1 MLSGSEKPLVHGGCE
16 AFAVLICWLRHSKG
30 KYGRC
35 PIIRFMRYIIYVSIN
50 HNLILT
56 QFSILVAYFGE
67 PNKKKVALVK
77 KWTPKIQRCFHP
89 TIDPSPFRK
98 SEAWNLSQ
106 VQSVSVGLG
115 LGSLD
120 IYHRSNSSTL
130 DSVLKLYLY
139 VLI

>member
-16 AFAVLICWLRHSKG
+16 AFAVLICWPRHSKG

-89 TIDPSPFRK
+89 TIDPSP
-98 SEAWNLSQ
+98 
-106 VQSVSVGLG
+106 
-115 LGSLD
+115 LGSRKLGISPRCSLCQLD
-120 IYHRSNSSTL
+120 WAWDPWTYTTDQILARWTAC
-130 DSVLKLYLY
+130 
-139 VLI
+139 